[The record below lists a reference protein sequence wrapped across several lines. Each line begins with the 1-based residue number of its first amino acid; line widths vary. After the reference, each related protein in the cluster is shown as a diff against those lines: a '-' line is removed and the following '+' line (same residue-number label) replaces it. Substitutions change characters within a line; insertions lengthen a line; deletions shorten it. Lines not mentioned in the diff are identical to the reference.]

1 MDKKA
6 DCNKCN
12 LSDVQEY
19 EVVEKMTNIEESTQ
33 EEVAFWYEDPNILL
47 NNAYIY
53 ELYPTD
59 NMDYNRMLNA
69 ITRSIIILTAIV
81 FMINPGYRVLGLF
94 LVTVGIIFLMHHYK
108 NKEKSKEGFSD
119 PVTDY
124 LEAVKPEFSTEG
136 VFNTPTSSKP
146 FNNVLVTDYANP
158 NKRPAPPAYNDN
170 IQEQITSAAKTAVQ
184 EANPDHPGLA
194 DKIFKGLGDEMN
206 FEHSLRQFT
215 SNPSTTIPN
224 DQEAF
229 ANFCYGSMVSCKEGN
244 DFACARNL
252 SRHTNY

>member
-1 MDKKA
+1 MNNKT
-6 DCNKCN
+6 DCNNCN
-12 LSDVQEY
+12 LSDVQKY
-19 EVVEKMTNIEESTQ
+19 EEPQQMINEEEPSQ
-33 EEVAFWYEDPNILL
+33 EEVSFWYEDPNILL
-47 NNAYIY
+47 NGEYVY

-69 ITRSIIILTAIV
+69 ITRSVILLTAIV
-81 FMINPGYRVLGLF
+81 LFINPGYRVLGLF
-94 LVTVGIIFLMHHYK
+94 LVTIGIIFLMHHYK
-108 NKEKSKEGFSD
+108 NKQQEKEGFSG
-119 PVTDY
+119 PVRDY

-136 VFNTPTSSKP
+136 VFNTPTSSNP

-158 NKRPAPPAYNDN
+158 EKRPAPPAYNEN
-170 IQEQITSAAKTAVQ
+170 VQQKITDSAKIAVQ